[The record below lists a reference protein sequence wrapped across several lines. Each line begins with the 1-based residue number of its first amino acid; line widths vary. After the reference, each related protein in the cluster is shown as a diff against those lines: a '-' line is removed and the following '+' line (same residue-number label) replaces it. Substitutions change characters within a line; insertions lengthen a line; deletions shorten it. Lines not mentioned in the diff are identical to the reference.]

1 MTLKQQLN
9 SGNDEKE
16 MEKLNHLSGFG
27 RVVLFPEK
35 LNHLSGFGRVVLFPE
50 KLNHLSVF
58 GRVVLFPEKRLLCV
72 WISFFFF

>member
-16 MEKLNHLSGFG
+16 MEKLNHLSVFG

-50 KLNHLSVF
+50 K
-58 GRVVLFPEKRLLCV
+58 RLLCV
-72 WISFFFF
+72 WISFFFLEC